1 MLKKV
6 ALAALMAAVVSTT
19 AEAATQSGTFTV
31 SATLNPTCTI
41 DTTNAAYN
49 FGTIGATN
57 STYQNPTA
65 SGQIAI
71 NCSIGTPY
79 TVTLASSHTTGGPVA
94 TGFNMINGAQLMSY
108 KLYPAAFSNAP
119 WDATGVSANAAGT
132 GNAQA
137 QIMYVLGEIPQQTPS
152 GGVWTTGA
160 FTDTVTATVNY

>member
-6 ALAALMAAVVSTT
+6 ALAALMAAVVSTS
-19 AEAATQSGTFTV
+19 AEAGTQTGTFTV

-41 DTTNAAYN
+41 DTTNGAYN

-57 STYQNPTA
+57 STYQNQGT
-65 SGQIAI
+65 SGQIEI

-79 TVTLASSHTTGGPVA
+79 TVSMASSHTTGGPVA
-94 TGFNMINGAQLMSY
+94 TGFNMINGGQLMSY
-108 KLYPAAFSNAP
+108 KLYPASFSNAA
-119 WDATGVSANAAGT
+119 WDSSGVSANASGT

-137 QIMYVLGEIPQQTPS
+137 QRIYVLGEIPQQTPS
-152 GGVWTTGA
+152 GGIWNTGA